1 MYTKIDALMWS
12 DCKYRE
18 LTDDGKLLFVYVL
31 TCNHRNMLGIYHL
44 PIPYGAYDLNWD
56 NKRFSKGLEEL
67 LQKGLINYNS
77 NTNIILIPNFLKYNP
92 LENQNQVKGAIKAI
106 SSIPTIGLNTELLT
120 TLKAFDKPFVE
131 PLIKLLEERL
141 GKQEKEEEEEEEEKE
156 EETIEEEV
164 EEIKKTTPKKIK
176 FGEFKKVSL
185 LEIEYQKL
193 IDKLGQVLTDDLI
206 VRLDNYKASTG
217 KNYKSDYATI
227 LNWSRK
233 EPINNNSPKKS
244 SNPFLEM
251 MQDELDKNGGY

>member
-31 TCNHRNMLGIYHL
+31 TCNHRNMLGLYYL

-56 NKRFSKGLEEL
+56 IKRFTKGLEEL
-67 LQKGLINYNS
+67 LQKGLINYNP

-106 SSIPTIGLNTELLT
+106 SSIPTIGLNSELLT
-120 TLKAFDKPFVE
+120 TLETLDKPFIE

-141 GKQEKEEEEEEEEKE
+141 GKQEKEEEEEKE
-156 EETIEEEV
+156 EETVEEEV
-164 EEIKKTTPKKIK
+164 EEPKPSTPKKIK
-176 FGEFKKVSL
+176 YGEFGKVSL
-185 LEIEYQKL
+185 LDVEYQKL
-193 IDKLGQVLTDDLI
+193 LDKLGQTLTDDLI
-206 VRLDNYKASTG
+206 VRLDSYKASTG
-217 KNYKSDYATI
+217 KTYKSDYATI

-233 EPINNNSPKKS
+233 EPVTNNSQKKS